1 MPFDVLQLLLEV
13 NAARRAGR
21 RDASAAEHEL
31 ERRFAC
37 AAWLAS
43 YGSLAPG
50 GTNHGELA
58 HCPGTW
64 WQGTVTGHRAER
76 QWPVFTFTERGPRV
90 PVWLLHSRELP
101 TQWQALDAF
110 EGDDYRRIL
119 VPVWH
124 GDQLFAVANLYEA
137 VIPVTPAEA
146 RP

>member
-13 NAARRAGR
+13 TAARRAGR

-31 ERRFAC
+31 EHRFAC
-37 AAWLAS
+37 GAWLAS

-50 GTNHGELA
+50 GKNHGELA
-58 HCPGTW
+58 RCPGTW

-76 QWPVFTFTERGPRV
+76 QWPVFTFAERGPHV

-101 TQWQALDAF
+101 ALDAF
-110 EGDDYRRIL
+110 EGDEYRRIL
-119 VPVWH
+119 VPVWQ

-137 VIPVTPAEA
+137 VIPVTAAEA
-146 RP
+146 R

>member
-1 MPFDVLQLLLEV
+1 MLEDVLRLVTE
-13 NAARRAGR
+13 AATARRAG
-21 RDASAAEHEL
+21 DGSSAAEHEL

-50 GTNHGELA
+50 GKNHGELA
-58 HCPGTW
+58 RCPGTW

-76 QWPVFTFTERGPRV
+76 QWPVFTFAERGPRV
-90 PVWLLHSRELP
+90 PVWLLHSHELP

-110 EGDDYRRIL
+110 EGSDYRRIL

-137 VIPVTPAEA
+137 VIPVTAAEA
-146 RP
+146 RA